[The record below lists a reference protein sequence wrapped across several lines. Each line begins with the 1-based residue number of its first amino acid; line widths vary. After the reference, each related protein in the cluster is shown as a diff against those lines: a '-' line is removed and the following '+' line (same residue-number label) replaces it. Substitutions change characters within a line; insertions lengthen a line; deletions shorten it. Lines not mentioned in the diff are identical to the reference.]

1 MILRPLVPVGPEID
15 LDDRAALLDLYRPPS
30 PAWLRLNFVA
40 TVDGSAAGPDGTSE
54 TLSSRSD
61 RRILGVI
68 RELADVVLVGAGS
81 VRTEGYQVPK
91 RAPLAIATRS
101 GDLGGHRLTE
111 LDRVLVLGPE
121 TAREAVASTLGAEF
135 VSVSRSPGALLE
147 ALRERGWASVACEGG
162 PTLAAELLGAGLV
175 DELCLTTSPVLG
187 GSALPLLHGVVPA
200 RALRLAGLLSDEADM
215 LFARWLI
222 AR

>member
-1 MILRPLVPVGPEID
+1 MILRPLVPTGPEVD
-15 LDDRAALLDLYRPPS
+15 LDDRPALLELYRPPH
-30 PAWLRLNFVA
+30 ADWLRLNFVA
-40 TVDGSAAGPDGTSE
+40 TVDGSAAGTDGTSE

-81 VRTEGYQVPK
+81 VRAEGYQVPR

-111 LDRVLVLGPE
+111 VDRVVVLGPE
-121 TAREAVASTLGAEF
+121 AARDRVAQTLDAEF
-135 VSVSRSPGALLE
+135 IAVGDSVRDLVD
-147 ALRERGWASVACEGG
+147 ALRDRAWASIVCEGG
-162 PTLAAELLGAGLV
+162 PTLAAELLRARLV

-187 GSALPLLHGVVPA
+187 GGALPLLHGTVQRTP
-200 RALRLAGLLSDEADM
+200 LRLAGLLTDETDM
-215 LFARWLI
+215 LFARWLVE
-222 AR
+222 R

>member
-1 MILRPLVPVGPEID
+1 MILRPLVPTGPEVD
-15 LDDRAALLDLYRPPS
+15 LDDRAALLELYRLPR
-30 PAWLRLNFVA
+30 ADWLRLNFVT
-40 TVDGSAAGPDGTSE
+40 TVDGSAAGSDGTSE
-54 TLSSRSD
+54 SLTSRSD

-81 VRTEGYQVPK
+81 VRAEGYQVPR

-101 GDLGGHRLTE
+101 GDLGGHRVTDV
-111 LDRVLVLGPE
+111 DRVVVLGPE
-121 TAREAVASTLGAEF
+121 TARDRVAETLGAEF
-135 VSVSRSPGALLE
+135 IAVGGSVRDIVD
-147 ALRERGWASVACEGG
+147 ALRSRGWTAIVCEGG
-162 PTLAAELLGAGLV
+162 PTLAAELLDARLA

-187 GSALPLLHGVVPA
+187 GRALPVLHGAVE
-200 RALRLAGLLSDEADM
+200 RHRLQLAGLLSDEADM